1 MKRSKLLVLTSLVL
15 TLLMLFSACGK
26 SENMLGKILIDETT
40 YTDSTSAYTVG
51 EKIADLSGATV
62 DSYRGELVLLKKD
75 IADEVGKT
83 KYMVYNI
90 STNSIV
96 WSETQTPTLGLSVT
110 LDYLSP
116 SSDPVS
122 YFVVQA
128 TTLNPDDVNAPVE
141 IDTTLYSAT
150 AEKLATVDGVADVV
164 EIEDLIYFDG
174 KCYRASKEG
183 SIAYAFD
190 YSTLAKLPG
199 NVAKY
204 NDVYYEWDGEA
215 VTTYDKD
222 FQFIAKYRLP
232 IHVEDDGELLGMV
245 VLENGNLFLQY
256 AYEADPYTDE
266 YTYIAE
272 GVKYILVTQIV
283 DTEKGTSKEIKCE
296 YVVEGA
302 INMLQW
308 DGEEVKGIDTKTVP
322 VYGGAYL
329 IENKRLSAYRCVII
343 NNKGKITEIGEI
355 NGDQIE
361 SFSLFADNCWIVS
374 TEGGEYLVDADGKV
388 IGDVTE
394 AETFGKFLYKDG
406 KIYDAALNVIYDYR
420 TNKQTIKSV
429 VGDSLLLED
438 EEDRLLLY
446 TGSGDPVVLIDKDSE
461 KTLVGVPGPLDYYRF
476 VLLKDGEKLEVYNEL
491 GVLVGTVNDVNS
503 GRINMVTST
512 DDAIFLT
519 MYTPAGETVYYR
531 LG

>member
-26 SENMLGKILIDETT
+26 SENMLGKILIDDTT
-40 YTDSTSAYTVG
+40 YTDSTPSYTVG

-62 DSYRGELVLLKKD
+62 DSYRGGLVLLKKD

-96 WSETQTPTLGLSVT
+96 WSETQTSTLGLSVT
-110 LDYLSP
+110 LDTLYLTG
-116 SSDPVS
+116 DPVS
-122 YFVVQA
+122 YFVVEA
-128 TTLNPDDVNAPVE
+128 TTLNPDDATAPVE
-141 IDTTLYSAT
+141 TTTTLYSAT
-150 AEKLATVDGVADVV
+150 AEKLATVDGTAEVV

-174 KCYRASKEG
+174 KCYRASKDG
-183 SIAYAFD
+183 TIAYAFD
-190 YSTLAKLPG
+190 YSTLAKLPD

-215 VTTYDKD
+215 VTTYDKE
-222 FQFIAKYRLP
+222 FKFIAKYRLP
-232 IHVEDDGELLGMV
+232 VHIEDDGELLGTV

-266 YTYIAE
+266 YTYIAD

-283 DTEKGTSKEIKCE
+283 DTEKGTAKVIDCE
-296 YVVEGA
+296 YVVEDA
-302 INMLQW
+302 YNMLQW
-308 DGEEVKGIDTKTVP
+308 GDEAVKEGIDTKKVP
-322 VYGGAYL
+322 VHGEAYL
-329 IENKRLSAYRCVII
+329 IENKRLSAYRCVVI
-343 NNKGKITEIGEI
+343 NNKGKITEIGMI

-361 SFSLFADNCWIVS
+361 SFSLFTDNCWKVS
-374 TEGGEYLVDADGKV
+374 TENGRYLVDADGKV
-388 IGDVTE
+388 IGDITN
-394 AETFGKFLYKDG
+394 ASTFGKFLYQDG
-406 KIYDAALNVIYDYR
+406 KIYDSALNVIYDYR
-420 TNKQTIKSV
+420 TNKQTVKSV
-429 VGDSLLLED
+429 VGESLLLED
-438 EEDRLLLY
+438 AEGRLLLY

-461 KTLVGVPGPLDYYRF
+461 KTYVDSYSYYRY
-476 VLLKDGEKLEVYNEL
+476 VIIKDGEKLEVYNEF
-491 GVLVGTVNDVNS
+491 GVLLGTVNDVN
-503 GRINMVTST
+503 GMVDVVTAT
-512 DDAIFLT
+512 ENAVLLK